1 MKTARDMLNKVAMSG
16 PLKVENL
23 PYGYVPAFVEL
34 LTAGRE
40 DIPSTRSIKACSIYI
55 HQLCHNIRIN
65 KVKLLKKRIHFPY
78 ILPSFLSNVNRHGIV
93 TLEQSLKVIS
103 CFLYPKY
110 FKYIPAQVKYVF
122 LDLLK
127 KLKKVKKV
135 SYVCLQ

>member
-40 DIPSTRSIKACSIYI
+40 HNIPSTRSLKACSIYI

-110 FKYIPAQVKYVF
+110 FKYIPAQVWIFVF
-122 LDLLK
+122 FLK
-127 KLKKVKKV
+127 TQKKFK
-135 SYVCLQ
+135 S